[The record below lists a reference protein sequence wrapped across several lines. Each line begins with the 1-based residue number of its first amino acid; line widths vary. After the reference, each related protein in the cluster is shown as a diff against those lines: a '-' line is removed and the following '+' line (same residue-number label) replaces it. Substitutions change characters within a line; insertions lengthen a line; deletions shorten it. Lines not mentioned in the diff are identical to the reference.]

1 MLCVAPYANALIVS
15 IDGHGEIPEE
25 GMELTITEG
34 EQDIL
39 SGAYTMGIKG
49 SVLSDGSLTVTITR
63 SESNLKDEFCCSGQ
77 CVFGNQQT
85 SETLTYTTNGIAN
98 WYAHYIPQNST
109 EVSIE
114 YLFADQNESRR
125 LVVHYIHST
134 EGIDQTMSQSQNTG
148 IFMLNGMRID
158 NQYADELPMG
168 VYIVNG
174 KKIIKTT
181 HK

>member
-1 MLCVAPYANALIVS
+1 
-15 IDGHGEIPEE
+15 
-25 GMELTITEG
+25 
-34 EQDIL
+34 
-39 SGAYTMGIKG
+39 
-49 SVLSDGSLTVTITR
+49 
-63 SESNLKDEFCCSGQ
+63 
-77 CVFGNQQT
+77 
-85 SETLTYTTNGIAN
+85 
-98 WYAHYIPQNST
+98 
-109 EVSIE
+109 VSIE

-134 EGIDQTMSQSQNTG
+134 EGIDQTISQPQNTG

-158 NQYADELPMG
+158 NQPIEELPAG